1 MNKYK
6 LKQILLLLLVM
17 LPGIK
22 MWGESN
28 DNIKTI
34 VIDASKI
41 EGLSSSNAVRTWK
54 DGEFLGTCRVYQTD
68 DYMDFSAS
76 NKAYAYV
83 YNTKA
88 IPGRIK
94 SVTMTKGTG
103 NDSKWTVYV
112 DKKQLTDVTTKTSDM
127 IVGKPETVELYGTTW
142 TVDEKNNSHYFYLS
156 KEINSNVSRISSIVI
171 EYEAAVTTPTIDA
184 GDCASFS
191 SPLMLDLSKLEGI
204 EAYIAT
210 GCNSEKV
217 TMEKVTT
224 TIPEN
229 TGVVLKSTSN
239 EAKAFMIP
247 TAATANEL
255 NNNLLI
261 ATTVETV
268 VEKAGNG
275 TNWVLAGSGNS
286 LGWYYI
292 DNFTATLA
300 AGKCYMHTEGT
311 NPAKSSIEM
320 SFEDNATSMDI
331 VNYGA
336 NESCAVYNLAGQRVD
351 NNAKGLVIINGKKVY
366 KK

>member
-1 MNKYK
+1 MNKCR

-17 LPGIK
+17 LPGVNVR
-22 MWGESN
+22 GENN

-34 VIDASKI
+34 VIDASKLI
-41 EGLSSSNAVRTWK
+41 SPDEKKEKKTQWNDGGFWGYCMTRDKK
-54 DGEFLGTCRVYQTD
+54 DGLVSLNGIKTQL
-68 DYMDFSAS
+68 
-76 NKAYAYV
+76 AYV
-83 YNTKA
+83 YNTTA

-94 SVTMTKGTG
+94 SIKIKRANGTSINCTIYLGNKQYNESDAKGKAYTSVSLSTTDEVTI
-103 NDSKWTVYV
+103 DV
-112 DKKQLTDVTTKTSDM
+112 KQGD
-127 IVGKPETVELYGTTW
+127 
-142 TVDEKNNSHYFYLS
+142 NFHYFYLNREYTGNYIGFS
-156 KEINSNVSRISSIVI
+156 YFKI

-184 GDCASFS
+184 EDCATFS
-191 SPLMLDLSKLEGI
+191 SPLMLDLSNLEGV

-239 EAKAFMIP
+239 EAKAFTIP
-247 TAATANEL
+247 TAAIASEL

-261 ATTVETV
+261 ATTEEIEVK
-268 VEKAGNG
+268 KANNG
-275 TNWVLAGSGNS
+275 TNWVLAGSGSS

-292 DNFTATLA
+292 ANYTATLA

-320 SFEDNATSMDI
+320 SFENNATSMDI

>member
-1 MNKYK
+1 MNKSK

-17 LPGIK
+17 LPGVNV
-22 MWGESN
+22 WGENN

-34 VIDASKI
+34 VIDVSKMSTI
-41 EGLSSSNAVRTWK
+41 TTSYANRTWADDAFSGICNNVLK
-54 DGEFLGTCRVYQTD
+54 TSTTPPEMRFRGVTD
-68 DYMDFSAS
+68 
-76 NKAYAYV
+76 V
-83 YNTKA
+83 YNETPV
-88 IPGRIK
+88 PGRIV
-94 SVTMTKGTG
+94 SVKMIKTRVA
-103 NDSKWTVYV
+103 DSNWTVYV
-112 DKKQLTDVTTKTSDM
+112 DENAQTKNKGISLGSKE
-127 IVGKPETVELYGTTW
+127 VSGTTTW
-142 TVDEKNNSHYFYLS
+142 EIGKDKNYHYFYIIKGGLTS
-156 KEINSNVSRISSIVI
+156 VTEISSIII
-171 EYEAAVTTPTIDA
+171 EYEAAVTTPTIDVD
-184 GDCASFS
+184 DCATFS
-191 SPLMLDLSKLEGI
+191 SPLMLDLSKLEGV

-210 GCNSEKV
+210 GCDSEKV

-239 EAKAFMIP
+239 KAKAFTIP
-247 TAATANEL
+247 TAAIASEL

-261 ATTVETV
+261 ATTAETV